1 MKLLYLNNG
10 TLDNQIT
17 ELQKINT
24 RNNNFNLYSYNDIKE
39 LAQFK

>member
-10 TLDNQIT
+10 TLDNQIV

-24 RNNNFNLYSYNDIKE
+24 RNNNFNLYPYNDVKE
-39 LAQFK
+39 LNQFK

>member
-10 TLDNQIT
+10 TLDNQIV

-24 RNNNFNLYSYNDIKE
+24 RNNNFNLDSYNDIKE
-39 LAQFK
+39 LNQFK